1 MYKGQKASK
10 DGIQYFLCPFT
21 AMYITQGSNSSY
33 SHKGIMA
40 NDVRGL
46 EKGVRYDIYAPC
58 DIKCLRLY
66 LDTGQAMYQS
76 LQPVRFANGRIDY
89 ATFVVAHNNNLTSDA
104 WVGRVIPQGEKFF
117 QMGNKGYSNL
127 TGIHTHIQISQSN
140 DTSWFKNIYG
150 NYQFN
155 NEYDLDDCYWVNDT
169 EILGGVVNGDWKTF
183 NNTPKPARIKYRSH
197 IQKDGWQEWKKDGET
212 SGTTG
217 EKKRLEAI
225 QIDFNKEV
233 YAKAHIQTLG
243 WVDYGKITKDTV
255 IGTTGQQKRLECL
268 CLKGDFKYRVH
279 IQGSGWTCWTEAD
292 GVCTLGSVG
301 QKLRIEAIEI
311 M

>member
-1 MYKGQKASK
+1 MSKTPEQYRNEVIGKGYDE
-10 DGIQYFLCPFT
+10 DGSFGVQCVDGFLNWCRTQIGVRFPGGICYGGTHGNYAYRIWYNFDDLGLGNWFDKVPANEMVDGDWAIWNWNSTPHCP
-21 AMYITQGSNSSY
+21 Y
-33 SHKGIMA
+33 SHIAMFRRDLGAKGLFLGQNQEGVSFYTEKGISY
-40 NDVRGL
+40 NGL
-46 EKGVRYDIYAPC
+46 LGALRPKIYHE
-58 DIKCLRLY
+58 
-66 LDTGQAMYQS
+66 
-76 LQPVRFANGRIDY
+76 QP
-89 ATFVVAHNNNLTSDA
+89 T
-104 WVGRVIPQGEKFF
+104 P
-117 QMGNKGYSNL
+117 
-127 TGIHTHIQISQSN
+127 
-140 DTSWFKNIYG
+140 
-150 NYQFN
+150 
-155 NEYDLDDCYWVNDT
+155 
-169 EILGGVVNGDWKTF
+169 
-183 NNTPKPARIKYRSH
+183 PKPIKLKYRSH
-197 IQKDGWQEWKKDGET
+197 IQKDGWQEWKRDGEV

-255 IGTTGQQKRLECL
+255 IGTTGKQKRLECL